1 MRILWAL
8 LALFPTPALA
18 DTLIDNVNGITVD
31 RNGTVTRFGALVIG
45 DDGRVVQLVEPGES
59 APREPSAPS
68 R

>member
-45 DDGRVVQLVEPGES
+45 DDGR
-59 APREPSAPS
+59 ACS
-68 R
+68 RGTPCAAAR